1 MLVDQGILSKKT
13 LPVLGTKAASVQA
26 HGADGEIT
34 NLQFKSIENGNN
46 DCDDLIESSEMQLV
60 EDSKPKKLP
69 TVRTGAQNSPK
80 RRLRGA
86 SPEKQVDL
94 THVLDTITDRN
105 ELMSVKNSTNENYYN
120 SNAKYTEKNR
130 QQSNTPTAWSAK
142 DSTGGP
148 KPR

>member
-1 MLVDQGILSKKT
+1 MLVDQGILSKKA
-13 LPVLGTKAASVQA
+13 LPVLGGIKAASVQA
-26 HGADGEIT
+26 QGADGEIT
-34 NLQFKSIENGNN
+34 NLQFKSIQNVNN

-69 TVRTGAQNSPK
+69 TVRTGGQISPK
-80 RRLRGA
+80 RRMRGA

-120 SNAKYTEKNR
+120 SNAKQSEKQR
-130 QQSNTPTAWSAK
+130 Q
-142 DSTGGP
+142 
-148 KPR
+148 